1 MVRPGD
7 RRPAIADHAITVL
20 ANGGA
25 RALSHQAIDR
35 AAGLA
40 TGSTSYYFRTR
51 HHLVVATIA
60 RIREHSRAAFDE
72 SPQPATI
79 TPRTAAML
87 MADQL
92 LLLAGPRRDDALA
105 VFSLLPEVERDPEL
119 RAQLAGCLFSGELAA
134 ELLVALGRSDAEGAT
149 LDLIDFLTGLLFGLL
164 FGQRRTEDAGGTRIA
179 DALQRFL
186 TIEVDTASSASEIS

>member
-1 MVRPGD
+1 MARPGD
-7 RRPAIADHAITVL
+7 RRPLITDHAIAVL
-20 ANGGA
+20 AKGGA
-25 RALSHQAIDR
+25 RALSHQAVDR

-51 HHLVVATIA
+51 HDLVVATIG

-72 SPQPATI
+72 SPVSVTI
-79 TPRTAAML
+79 TPRTAAAL

-105 VFSLLPEVERDPEL
+105 VFSLVAEVEGDPEL
-119 RAQLAGCLFSGELAA
+119 RAQLAGCLFSRELAA
-134 ELLVALGRSDAEGAT
+134 KLLVALGGSDADGAA
-149 LDLIDFLTGLLFGLL
+149 LDLIDFLTGILFGLL
-164 FGQRRTEDAGGTRIA
+164 FGQRRTEDADGTRIA

-186 TIEVDTASSASEIS
+186 MINVDAAGS